1 MYLYNLLSV
10 KIFFTHICYFIF
22 SWKAF
27 KVNMEGNK
35 SLRKEFILYLY
46 LQVVSH
52 LINPRISELKSNN
65 HSLTLILLQVFLLSL
80 LETFSNSYSDGTKEP
95 PFQRLSYHMV
105 SWTLNLL
112 PPQRILSLDFN
123 YTKTGSLS
131 DVTLHVRGPHSGLV
145 SRGRETWDQRLECL
159 VLLWVTRYSIICKKK
174 KIQQNKNR

>member
-10 KIFFTHICYFIF
+10 KIFFTHICYFTF

-52 LINPRISELKSNN
+52 QINPKISELESNN
-65 HSLTLILLQVFLLSL
+65 HSLTLILLQVFLLPL
-80 LETFSNSYSDGTKEP
+80 LETFSNSYSDGPKEP
-95 PFQRLSYHMV
+95 PFQRLSYHIV

-112 PPQRILSLDFN
+112 PTQRIQSLDFN
-123 YTKTGSLS
+123 YTKAGSLS

-145 SRGRETWDQRLECL
+145 SRERETWHQRLECL
-159 VLLWVTRYSIICKKK
+159 VFHWVTHYSIICKKK
-174 KIQQNKNR
+174 DSTK